1 MTTQPR
7 SVAQELAVF
16 MLVYAAASLVHF
28 VHNAE
33 FLAEYPNMPSWLSRV
48 DVYVAWLALTAIGV
62 LGYALVGFGYRR
74 LGLSVVVAYAVL
86 GLDSLGHYVVARM
99 SAHTMVMN
107 LTIALEV
114 TTAAALLI
122 KALSLIAR
130 SILARPRNSVGR
142 AQRPDPFNE

>member
-1 MTTQPR
+1 MTAQLR

-33 FLAEYPNMPSWLSRV
+33 FLAEYPNMPSWLSRM
-48 DVYVAWLALTAIGV
+48 DVYVAWLALTGTGV
-62 LGYALVGFGYRR
+62 LGYALVAFGYRL
-74 LGLSVVVAYAVL
+74 LGLLVVVAYAVL
-86 GLDSLGHYVVARM
+86 GLDSLGHYVVAPM

-122 KALSLIAR
+122 KALSLV
-130 SILARPRNSVGR
+130 SSRPAPQVGR
-142 AQRPDPFNE
+142 